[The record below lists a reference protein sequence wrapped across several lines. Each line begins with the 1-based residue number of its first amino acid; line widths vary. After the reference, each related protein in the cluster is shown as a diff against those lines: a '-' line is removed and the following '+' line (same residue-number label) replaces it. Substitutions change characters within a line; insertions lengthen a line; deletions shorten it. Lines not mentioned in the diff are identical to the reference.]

1 VDALVA
7 SLVSVFFLVWLRGG
21 WTDGASDA
29 TGESFDTHYGVMFF
43 QRVE

>member
-7 SLVSVFFLVWLRGG
+7 LFVLVWLRGG
-21 WTDGASDA
+21 WTDCAGDA
-29 TGESFDTHYGVMFF
+29 TGESVDTCYGVMFF

>member
-7 SLVSVFFLVWLRGG
+7 SLVSVFVLVWCGGG
-21 WTDGASDA
+21 WTDGAGDA
-29 TGESFDTHYGVMFF
+29 TGESVDTHYGVMFF